1 MKLKIQNPNTLKI
14 EEQARRYRKLHRMVW
29 KRFSLILDGKEDFDY
44 LARKIAQEVTD
55 ELLYPMI
62 RKVTNP
68 EIAWDADVTRKG
80 YTITV
85 KPKEGRME
93 PILGE

>member
-1 MKLKIQNPNTLKI
+1 MKLKIQNPNNLKI
-14 EEQARRYRKLHRMVW
+14 EEQARRYRKLHSIVW
-29 KRFSLILDGKEDFDY
+29 SKFRLILDGKEEYDY

-55 ELLYPMI
+55 ELLDPMI
-62 RKVTNP
+62 RKVINP

-85 KPKEGRME
+85 KPKEGRIE